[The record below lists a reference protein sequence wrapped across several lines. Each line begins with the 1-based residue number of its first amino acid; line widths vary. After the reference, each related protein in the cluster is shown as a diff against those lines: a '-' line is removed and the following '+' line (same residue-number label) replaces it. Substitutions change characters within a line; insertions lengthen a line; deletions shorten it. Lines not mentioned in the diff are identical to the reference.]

1 MYKFFAQDIHGNL
14 LVYLGAVHW
23 QACLVAGRYFI
34 AGAWR
39 GYDILSYIYMCLGQH
54 LGLSSV
60 YMACRL
66 VDL

>member
-39 GYDILSYIYMCLGQH
+39 GYDICHTYAWANIW
-54 LGLSSV
+54 
-60 YMACRL
+60 ACPQCTWHA
-66 VDL
+66 DW